1 MSERSGL
8 KSLCSVCRI
17 VAGVAF
23 GFPNELAG
31 HLPLIV
37 SQCQQLKRNRPRIA
51 GPVGYR

>member
-51 GPVGYR
+51 GPAGYR